1 MSDPSRVYRGS
12 AKTKTD
18 VVYKIDNRSDRLL
31 HTMPTSH
38 HRPADIFVIL
48 KILQVYN
55 VLRSM
60 NQKVVPKGLIITP
73 FITKRRFELVTY

>member
-1 MSDPSRVYRGS
+1 MSYPSRVYRGS

-60 NQKVVPKGLIITP
+60 NQKVVPKGLIIVSL
-73 FITKRRFELVTY
+73 FILNMMKVV